1 MTAHRAAPTLKDLG
15 WTPRL
20 EEAFKPFALRGLLP
34 ARVIAEHRMAC
45 DLVCDRGEFT
55 AEVSGNFRKA
65 AGSKADFPAVGDWA
79 AIAFNPAA
87 RRQTIHGLLARRTRL
102 SRKDPG
108 GEDEQVIAANIDT
121 VFIVI
126 GLDGDYNLKRI
137 GRYLAAACSGGAEA
151 VVILNKADLAGDAAL
166 KAKEIDTLGF
176 GARTLALDSI
186 NLKGYEALAAHIGP
200 ARTIVFSGSS
210 GAGKS
215 TIINNL
221 LGRTAQLTSAV
232 RAADSKGRH
241 TTTGRRMFVLPG
253 SGALLID
260 TPGMRGL
267 ELWAGEK
274 TVDGAFEDIRAL
286 AAQCRFGN
294 CSHANEPACAVRE
307 AMVAGKLDKTHFDN
321 YLKIRAEAAALKAR
335 MEIAERL
342 KNKTGGKR
350 GHKTLKDILGKRD
363 GKRKT

>member
-1 MTAHRAAPTLKDLG
+1 
-15 WTPRL
+15 
-20 EEAFKPFALRGLLP
+20 
-34 ARVIAEHRMAC
+34 
-45 DLVCDRGEFT
+45 
-55 AEVSGNFRKA
+55 
-65 AGSKADFPAVGDWA
+65 
-79 AIAFNPAA
+79 
-87 RRQTIHGLLARRTRL
+87 
-102 SRKDPG
+102 
-108 GEDEQVIAANIDT
+108 
-121 VFIVI
+121 
-126 GLDGDYNLKRI
+126 
-137 GRYLAAACSGGAEA
+137 
-151 VVILNKADLAGDAAL
+151 
-166 KAKEIDTLGF
+166 
-176 GARTLALDSI
+176 
-186 NLKGYEALAAHIGP
+186 
-200 ARTIVFSGSS
+200 
-210 GAGKS
+210 
-215 TIINNL
+215 
-221 LGRTAQLTSAV
+221 
-232 RAADSKGRH
+232 
-241 TTTGRRMFVLPG
+241 MFVLPG

-307 AMVAGKLDKTHFDN
+307 AMAAGKLDKTHFDN